1 MSWSSRTA
9 TLVLCAVNFLGL
21 ILAPTG
27 MAEAQV
33 PPAPSP
39 LPPPAPDTLPVPAPI
54 PVAPP
59 SPAAAPPGRRASRAD
74 AEARVDGIIARVS
87 AVHAG
92 VGFTAPVGNYI
103 RAGLVGAVGFSRNGL
118 SGRLDGVARFHFDP
132 FRQSRWA
139 PYGGGGISGRF
150 DREAYYCPLGGCVE
164 PRGKARAYLLL
175 LLGLDGPIYSG
186 VTPSFELGLGGGG
199 RIGLILRRATAER
212 R

>member
-27 MAEAQV
+27 IAEAQV

-54 PVAPP
+54 PVAPAT
-59 SPAAAPPGRRASRAD
+59 PAAAPPGRRASSAD
-74 AEARVDGIIARVS
+74 PEVRVDGIIARVS

-92 VGFTAPVGNYI
+92 LGFTAPVGNYI
-103 RAGLVGAVGFSRNGL
+103 RAGLAGAVGFSRNGL
-118 SGRLDGVARFHFDP
+118 SGRVDGVARFHFDP

-150 DREAYYCPLGGCVE
+150 DRDE
-164 PRGKARAYLLL
+164 KTRAYLML
-175 LLGLDGPIYSG
+175 LLGLDGPVYSG
-186 VTPSFELGLGGGG
+186 ATPSFELGLGGGG